1 MSGASSGEGAH
12 TSEDKFYPQEVQLA
26 FRNRGMPAEGLR
38 MPITPTGMH
47 YLLNHFDIPQVDED
61 AWQLAVGGCVSKD
74 LKLNLDDLKKR
85 PSFLRMR
92 GLPMQH

>member
-38 MPITPTGMH
+38 MPITPTGM
-47 YLLNHFDIPQVDED
+47 
-61 AWQLAVGGCVSKD
+61 QLSAESFRYSSSRCRCLAIGCRWVCLERAQTKS
-74 LKLNLDDLKKR
+74 R
-85 PSFLRMR
+85 
-92 GLPMQH
+92 